1 MVLAGVAY
9 YLLIHFIFNVGGV
22 TALLPFTGV
31 PLLLISAGG
40 SSTLSVMM
48 ALGIA
53 QRMIIDQKAQ
63 ETE

>member
-1 MVLAGVAY
+1 
-9 YLLIHFIFNVGGV
+9 LLIHFIFNVGGV
-22 TALLPFTGV
+22 TALLPLTGV
-31 PLLLISAGG
+31 PLLLISSGG

-63 ETE
+63 EDA